1 MFPNKL
7 MHPVRDTTSS
17 SSFDSVSGLAR
28 GVATTPKQARA
39 RVINGVMHAPAGR
52 HEALC
57 LLANPRPF
65 QPSYSGPGGCP
76 HHVQEA
82 CPTVN
87 CVWGNPNA
95 TYVHLAA
102 GECVVR
108 CAKDPARCPYATS
121 RGSSV
126 SLLASPGS

>member
-1 MFPNKL
+1 MPISEPAAL
-7 MHPVRDTTSS
+7 PALVL
-17 SSFDSVSGLAR
+17 VSGRLPAPVHESFIDAR
-28 GVATTPKQARA
+28 FLGEKGLSEEISQGISGVHQTR
-39 RVINGVMHAPAGR
+39 
-52 HEALC
+52 C
-57 LLANPRPF
+57 LRT
-65 QPSYSGPGGCP
+65 GP

-102 GECVVR
+102 RECVVR